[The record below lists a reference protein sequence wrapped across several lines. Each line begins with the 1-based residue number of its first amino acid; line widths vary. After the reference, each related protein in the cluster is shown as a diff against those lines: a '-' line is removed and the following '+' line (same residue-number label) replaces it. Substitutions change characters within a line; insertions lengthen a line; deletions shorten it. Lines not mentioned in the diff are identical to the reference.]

1 MALYSGS
8 WPPLQTG
15 EQCLLHVEA
24 SHHPHT
30 WKGHMSAFSSALEGY
45 SKISTAQ
52 KALAF
57 LCGILETV
65 NRMSNTIT
73 VPTGGRSMAGKPGLR
88 RCCLAGPVGELST
101 VPSVKGDF
109 MPEGGPPPSSLWKI
123 SPLSALPTE
132 QQNATLCPGEEA
144 GGKDRLATMTFDTI
158 CSNESKGG
166 QLCSLLSLSLF
177 LVASGFSCV
186 TWASLVAVH
195 GISYPLACGILVP
208 WPGIEPASPHW
219 EADS

>member
-45 SKISTAQ
+45 SKISSAQ

-132 QQNATLCPGEEA
+132 QQNATLPGRGSWRKRSTSHYDFRHNLLKRKQRWTA
-144 GGKDRLATMTFDTI
+144 LLASVSVSFFGCI
-158 CSNESKGG
+158 R
-166 QLCSLLSLSLF
+166 F
-177 LVASGFSCV
+177 
-186 TWASLVAVH
+186 
-195 GISYPLACGILVP
+195 
-208 WPGIEPASPHW
+208 
-219 EADS
+219 